1 MVSRHEDVYCQRL
14 HSYLGGCLSVCGFRL
29 DTHVVRILCR
39 QSNDS
44 VLVCNYLTLIYVAFS
59 YLSYAG
65 TCVWSLTSIP
75 CIYFGYIWARWSEWL
90 DQPYPS

>member
-44 VLVCNYLTLIYVAFS
+44 VLVCNYLTFVAFS
-59 YLSYAG
+59 YLPIRNMCGPLHRFPYLRS
-65 TCVWSLTSIP
+65 VIR
-75 CIYFGYIWARWSEWL
+75 ARWSERL
-90 DQPYPS
+90 GQPYSS